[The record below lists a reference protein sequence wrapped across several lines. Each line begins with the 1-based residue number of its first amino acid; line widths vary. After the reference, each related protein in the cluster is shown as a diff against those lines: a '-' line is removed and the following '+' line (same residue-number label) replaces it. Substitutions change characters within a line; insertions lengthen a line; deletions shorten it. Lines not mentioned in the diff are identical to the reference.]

1 LTEEIEKNPQEK
13 PSEKKRF
20 QIQINRGYCKSCG
33 ICYWVCP
40 THAIG
45 KGKLQEP
52 IIASM
57 DACIGCGQCERLC
70 PDFAIN
76 ITARPTT
83 DEEKVILNG

>member
-1 LTEEIEKNPQEK
+1 
-13 PSEKKRF
+13 
-20 QIQINRGYCKSCG
+20 
-33 ICYWVCP
+33 VCP

-52 IIASM
+52 IVASM